1 MPTVLIVANKT
12 LAADEVSESVKS
24 RMTDDEATKFTLLV
38 PATANAHPEQSAR
51 LLGTI
56 SGGVPRVDVAHR
68 AEEALDFEN
77 ARVRLEF
84 GLDTLRLL
92 GATADGLVGHP
103 NPTKAI
109 SEVLERRKFDE
120 VVVFTL
126 PKGISRWLHLDLPH
140 QVERKFHVPVTVVTT
155 A

>member
-1 MPTVLIVANKT
+1 MPTVLMVANKT
-12 LAADEVSESVKS
+12 LAADEVSEFVKS

-56 SGGVPRVDVAHR
+56 AGGVPRQDAVHR
-68 AEEALDFEN
+68 AEEALDYEN
-77 ARVRLEF
+77 ARRRLEF

-109 SEVLERRKFDE
+109 SEVLQRRQFDE

-140 QVERKFHVPVTVVTT
+140 QIERKFHVPVAIVTT

>member
-12 LAADEVSESVKS
+12 LAADEVSEFVKS
-24 RMTDDEATKFTLLV
+24 RMTGDEATKVTLLV

-56 SGGVPRVDVAHR
+56 SGGVPRVDAAHR

>member
-1 MPTVLIVANKT
+1 MTEAPRC
-12 LAADEVSESVKS
+12 SEFFC
-24 RMTDDEATKFTLLV
+24 TPLV

-56 SGGVPRVDVAHR
+56 SGGVPRVDAAHR
-68 AEEALDFEN
+68 AEEARDFEN

-92 GATADGLVGHP
+92 GATADGLVGIP
-103 NPTKAI
+103 IQT
-109 SEVLERRKFDE
+109 RRCPRCSSAGSSMRW
-120 VVVFTL
+120 L
-126 PKGISRWLHLDLPH
+126 CSRCLKGISRWLHLDLPH
-140 QVERKFHVPVTVVTT
+140 QEERKFHVPVTVVTT